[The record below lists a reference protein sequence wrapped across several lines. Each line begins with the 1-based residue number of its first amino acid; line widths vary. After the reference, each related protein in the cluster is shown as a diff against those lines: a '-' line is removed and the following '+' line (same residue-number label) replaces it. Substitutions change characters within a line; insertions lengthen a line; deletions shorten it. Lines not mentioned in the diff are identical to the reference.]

1 MTHLISEISIKNYK
15 SIIDETFDLSPFTP
29 LVGYN
34 NAGKS
39 NMLEAIKWFLRSN
52 TLTESDFNDVKKPV
66 EVIARIDGVSE
77 DIINSLEAK
86 HKKKIEKFVID
97 TSMTVKV
104 SQEEPNQKRTDI
116 KTDLLNA
123 DGEWE
128 INPNGIQQAITAL
141 FPEPIHVG
149 AMENSEEDASK
160 NKTSTTIGKLLKDTL
175 EPLETK
181 YSAEVIEAL
190 KGINDQL
197 TSEGANR
204 APELDDFD
212 KGVNSKITEFFPG
225 VEIKVHIPN
234 PEIKEVFGK
243 GTVKV
248 FENKAGEGRDFSS
261 LGHGAQRSIQ
271 MALVRHLADV
281 KRVAAS
287 KYSNT
292 LLLIDEPELYLHPQ
306 AAIIL
311 KEALKTL
318 SKSGY
323 QVIFSTHSPFMIS
336 KEDMENTILIR
347 KNKEKG
353 TYKRITIKT
362 AIKDLKIDALSQIEL
377 LHEFSNSAN
386 IFFADKVILTEGKT
400 EKRVLPNIIESIT
413 EKSLGAQKIALVS
426 LEGASSLKRT
436 QDVLKALDLPNKGV
450 VDLDFA
456 ITKYKEHKLF
466 DKTHDSIKAINDYLA
481 TKVED
486 WGFKITEDGWP
497 TNKGSIRADE
507 VFAKLAL
514 TPEMNEHVEVII
526 RICKE
531 ADIWVWRNG
540 TIESHIGLESKKKGE
555 HQWKQFNSDVNA
567 KGLKET
573 VDQEL
578 FNQLK
583 NAVEWLTE

>member
-1 MTHLISEISIKNYK
+1 MNHLISQITIKNYK
-15 SIIDETFDLSPFTP
+15 SIIEESFELSAFTP

-39 NMLEAIKWFLRSN
+39 NMLEAIKWFLRSQS
-52 TLTESDFNDVKKPV
+52 LAESDFNDIAKPV
-66 EVIARIDGVSE
+66 EVIAKIDGVSE
-77 DIINSLEAK
+77 EILNSLEAK
-86 HKKKIEKFVID
+86 HKNKIEKFVID
-97 TSMTVKV
+97 SSMTVKV
-104 SQEEPNQKRTDI
+104 TQAEPSLKIKDI
-116 KTDLLNA
+116 KLEILNNE
-123 DGEWE
+123 GEWE
-128 INPNGIQQAITAL
+128 INPNGIPQAISAL
-141 FPEPIHVG
+141 FPDPIHVG

-160 NKTSTTIGKLLKDTL
+160 NKTSTTIGKLLKDML

-190 KGINDQL
+190 KGINEQL

-212 KGVNSKITEFFPG
+212 KGVNSKISEFFPG

-243 GTVKV
+243 GTVRV
-248 FENKAGEGRDFSS
+248 FENNASHGRDFSA

-281 KRVAAS
+281 KRVSAS
-287 KYSNT
+287 KFSNT

-306 AAIIL
+306 AVIIL

-347 KNKEKG
+347 KNQEKG
-353 TYKRITIKT
+353 TFKRITIKT
-362 AIKDLKIDALSQIEL
+362 AIKELEIDALSQIEL

-400 EKRVLPNIIESIT
+400 EKRVLPCIIESISK
-413 EKSLGAQKIALVS
+413 KSIGAQKIALVS
-426 LEGASSLKRT
+426 LEGSSSLKRT
-436 QDVLKALDLPNKGV
+436 QDVLKTLDLPNKGV

-456 ITKYKEHKLF
+456 VTKYKEHKLF
-466 DKTHDSIKAINDYLA
+466 DKKHESIKVINEFLA
-481 TKVED
+481 DKVED
-486 WGFKITEDGWP
+486 WDFKITDDGWP
-497 TNKGSIRADE
+497 TNKGSIKADE
-507 VFAKLAL
+507 VFAKLAQA
-514 TPEMNEHVEVII
+514 PEMKEYVETII
-526 RICKE
+526 KICLE
-531 ADIWVWRNG
+531 ANIWVWRNG
-540 TIESHIGLESKKKGE
+540 TIENHIGLESKKKGE
-555 HQWKQFNSDVNA
+555 YQWKQFNDDIA
-567 KGLKET
+567 TKGLKET
-573 VDQEL
+573 INDDL
-578 FNQLK
+578 FNQLT
-583 NAVEWLTE
+583 NAVEWLTN

>member
-1 MTHLISEISIKNYK
+1 MNHLISQITIRNYK
-15 SIIDETFDLSPFTP
+15 SIIEESFELSAFTP

-39 NMLEAIKWFLRSN
+39 NMLEAIKWFLRNQS
-52 TLTESDFNDVKKPV
+52 LSESDFNDIGKPV
-66 EVIARIDGVSE
+66 EVIAKIDGVSD
-77 DIINSLEAK
+77 DILDSLDSK
-86 HKKKIEKFVID
+86 HKSKIEKFVID
-97 TSMTVKV
+97 SSMTVKV
-104 SQEEPNQKRTDI
+104 TQAEPSLKIKDI
-116 KTDLLNA
+116 KLEILN
-123 DGEWE
+123 DKGEWE
-128 INPNGIQQAITAL
+128 INPNGIPQAISAL

-190 KGINDQL
+190 KGINEQL

-212 KGVNSKITEFFPG
+212 KGVNSKISEFFPG

-243 GTVKV
+243 GTVRV
-248 FENKAGEGRDFSS
+248 FENNADKGRDFSA

-281 KRVAAS
+281 KRVSAS
-287 KYSNT
+287 KFSNT

-306 AAIIL
+306 AVIIL

-323 QVIFSTHSPFMIS
+323 QVIFTTHSPFMIS

-347 KNKEKG
+347 KNQIKG
-353 TYKRITIKT
+353 TFKRVTIKT
-362 AIKDLKIDALSQIEL
+362 AIKELEIDALSQIEL

-400 EKRVLPNIIESIT
+400 EKRVLPCIIESISK
-413 EKSLGAQKIALVS
+413 KSIGAQKIALVS
-426 LEGASSLKRT
+426 LEGSSSLKRT
-436 QDVLKALDLPNKGV
+436 QDVLKTLDLPNKGV

-456 ITKYKEHKLF
+456 VTKYKEHKLF
-466 DKTHDSIKAINDYLA
+466 DKKHESIKAINEFLA
-481 TKVED
+481 GKVED
-486 WGFKITEDGWP
+486 WDFKITDDGWP
-497 TNKGSIRADE
+497 TNKGSIKADE
-507 VFAKLAL
+507 VFAKLAQA
-514 TPEMNEHVEVII
+514 PEMKGYVETII
-526 RICKE
+526 KICLE
-531 ADIWVWRNG
+531 ANIWVWRNG
-540 TIESHIGLESKKKGE
+540 TIENHIGLESKKKGE
-555 HQWKQFNSDVNA
+555 YQWKQFNDDIA
-567 KGLKET
+567 TKGLKET
-573 VDQEL
+573 INDEL
-578 FNQLK
+578 FNQLT
-583 NAVEWLTE
+583 NAVEWLTN

>member
-507 VFAKLAL
+507 VFAKLAQ

>member
-39 NMLEAIKWFLRSN
+39 NMLEAIKWFLRSSP
-52 TLTESDFNDVKKPV
+52 LIESDFNDVKKPV

-77 DIINSLEAK
+77 DILNSLEAK

-97 TSMTVKV
+97 SSMTVKV
-104 SQEEPNQKRTDI
+104 SQEEPNQKKADI
-116 KTDLLNA
+116 KTDLLNEE
-123 DGEWE
+123 GEWE
-128 INPNGIQQAITAL
+128 INPNGIPQAISAL
-141 FPEPIHVG
+141 FPEPIQVG

-160 NKTSTTIGKLLKDTL
+160 NKTSTTIGKLLKDIL

-212 KGVNSKITEFFPG
+212 KGVNSKISEFFPG

-248 FENKAGEGRDFSS
+248 FENKAGEGRDFSA

-306 AAIIL
+306 AVIIL

-362 AIKDLKIDALSQIEL
+362 AIKDLEIDALSQIEL

-436 QDVLKALDLPNKGV
+436 QDVLKALDLPNKGI

-456 ITKYKEHKLF
+456 ITKYKEHQLF
-466 DKTHDSIKAINDYLA
+466 DKNHESIKAINEFLA

-486 WGFKITEDGWP
+486 WGFKITKDGWP
-497 TNKGSIRADE
+497 TNKGAIRADE
-507 VFAKLAL
+507 VFAKLSQS
-514 TPEMNEHVEVII
+514 PEMEEHIKAII
-526 RICKE
+526 QICKE

-555 HQWKQFNSDVNA
+555 QQWKQFNSDVTA

-573 VDQEL
+573 VDEEL

-583 NAVEWLTE
+583 NAVEWLTK

>member
-1 MTHLISEISIKNYK
+1 MNHLISQITIKNYK
-15 SIIDETFDLSPFTP
+15 SIIEESFELSAFTP

-39 NMLEAIKWFLRSN
+39 NMLEAIKWFLRSQS
-52 TLTESDFNDVKKPV
+52 LAESDFNDIAKPV
-66 EVIARIDGVSE
+66 EVIAKIDGVSE
-77 DIINSLEAK
+77 EILNSLEAK
-86 HKKKIEKFVID
+86 HKNKIEKFVID
-97 TSMTVKV
+97 SSMTVKV
-104 SQEEPNQKRTDI
+104 TQAEPSLKIKDI
-116 KTDLLNA
+116 KLEILNNE
-123 DGEWE
+123 GEWE
-128 INPNGIQQAITAL
+128 INPNGIPQAISAL
-141 FPEPIHVG
+141 FPDPIHVG

-160 NKTSTTIGKLLKDTL
+160 NKTSTTIGKLLKDML

-190 KGINDQL
+190 KGINEQL

-212 KGVNSKITEFFPG
+212 KGVNSKISEFFPG

-243 GTVKV
+243 GTVRV
-248 FENKAGEGRDFSS
+248 FENNASHGRDFSA

-281 KRVAAS
+281 KRVSAS
-287 KYSNT
+287 KFSNT

-306 AAIIL
+306 AVIIL

-347 KNKEKG
+347 KNQEKG
-353 TYKRITIKT
+353 TFKRITIKT
-362 AIKDLKIDALSQIEL
+362 AIKELEIDALSQIEL

-400 EKRVLPNIIESIT
+400 EKRVLPCIIESIS
-413 EKSLGAQKIALVS
+413 KMSIGAQKIALVS
-426 LEGASSLKRT
+426 LEGSSSLKRT
-436 QDVLKALDLPNKGV
+436 QDVLKTLDLPNKGV

-456 ITKYKEHKLF
+456 VTKYKEHKLF
-466 DKTHDSIKAINDYLA
+466 DKKHESIKVINEFLA
-481 TKVED
+481 DKVED
-486 WGFKITEDGWP
+486 WDFKITDDGWP
-497 TNKGSIRADE
+497 TNKGSIKADE
-507 VFAKLAL
+507 VFAKLAQA
-514 TPEMNEHVEVII
+514 PEMKEYVETII
-526 RICKE
+526 KICLE
-531 ADIWVWRNG
+531 ANIWVWRNG
-540 TIESHIGLESKKKGE
+540 TIENHIGLESKKKGE
-555 HQWKQFNSDVNA
+555 YQWKQFNDDIA
-567 KGLKET
+567 TKGLKET
-573 VDQEL
+573 INDDL
-578 FNQLK
+578 FNQLT
-583 NAVEWLTE
+583 NAVEWLTN

>member
-15 SIIDETFDLSPFTP
+15 SIINETFDLSPFTP

-39 NMLEAIKWFLRSN
+39 NMLEAIKWFLRSSP
-52 TLTESDFNDVKKPV
+52 LTESDFNDVKKPV

-77 DIINSLEAK
+77 DILKSLEEK

-97 TSMTVKV
+97 SSMTVKV
-104 SQEEPNQKRTDI
+104 SQVEPNQKRADI

-123 DGEWE
+123 ECEWE
-128 INPNGIQQAITAL
+128 INPNGIPQAISAL

-190 KGINDQL
+190 KGINAQL

-248 FENKAGEGRDFSS
+248 FENKAGEGRDFSA

-306 AAIIL
+306 AVIIL

-336 KEDMENTILIR
+336 KDDIENTILIR

-400 EKRVLPNIIESIT
+400 EKRVLPVIIESIT

-466 DKTHDSIKAINDYLA
+466 DKTDDSIKAINEYLA
-481 TKVED
+481 TKVND

-497 TNKGSIRADE
+497 TNKGTIRADE
-507 VFAKLAL
+507 VFSKLAHS
-514 TPEMNEHVEVII
+514 TEMKEHVETVIQ
-526 RICKE
+526 ICKE
-531 ADIWVWRNG
+531 ANIWVWRNG
-540 TIESHIGLESKKKGE
+540 TIESHIGLENKKKGE
-555 HQWKQFNSDVNA
+555 HQWEQFNSDITA
-567 KGLKET
+567 KGLKEIL
-573 VDQEL
+573 DDEL
-578 FNQLK
+578 INQLK

>member
-1 MTHLISEISIKNYK
+1 MTHLISEISISNYK

-39 NMLEAIKWFLRSN
+39 NMLEAIKWFLRSSP
-52 TLTESDFNDVKKPV
+52 LTDSDFNDVKKPV

-77 DIINSLEAK
+77 YILNSLEAK

-97 TSMTVKV
+97 SSMTVKV
-104 SQEEPNQKRTDI
+104 SQEEPNQKKADI

-123 DGEWE
+123 EGEWE
-128 INPNGIQQAITAL
+128 INPNGIPQAISAL
-141 FPEPIHVG
+141 FPEPIQVG

-190 KGINDQL
+190 KGINEQL

-204 APELDDFD
+204 APELDEFD

-248 FENKAGEGRDFSS
+248 FENKAGEGRDFSA

-306 AAIIL
+306 AVIIL

-347 KNKEKG
+347 KNMEKG

-362 AIKDLKIDALSQIEL
+362 AIKDLEIDALSQIEL

-386 IFFADKVILTEGKT
+386 IFFADKVILIEGKT

-466 DKTHDSIKAINDYLA
+466 DKTHDSIKSINEFLA
-481 TKVED
+481 TKVDD

-497 TNKGSIRADE
+497 TNKGAIKADE
-507 VFAKLAL
+507 VFAKLAQ
-514 TPEMNEHVEVII
+514 TPEMAEHVEAVIQ
-526 RICKE
+526 ICKD

-555 HQWKQFNSDVNA
+555 QQWKQFNSDVNA

-573 VDQEL
+573 VDEQL

>member
-1 MTHLISEISIKNYK
+1 MTHLISEIAIKNYK

-29 LVGYN
+29 LVAYN

-39 NMLEAIKWFLRSN
+39 NMLEAIKWFLRNHS
-52 TLTESDFNDVKKPV
+52 LTESDFYDITKPV

-77 DIINSLEAK
+77 DILNSLEAK
-86 HKKKIEKFVID
+86 HKKKIEKFVISS
-97 TSMTVKV
+97 SMTVKV
-104 SQEEPNQKRTDI
+104 SQKEPNLKRTDI
-116 KTDLLNA
+116 KLDILN
-123 DGEWE
+123 DEGKWE
-128 INPNGIQQAITAL
+128 INPNGIPQAISAL
-141 FPEPIHVG
+141 FPDPIHVG

-190 KGINDQL
+190 KGINEQL

-248 FENKAGEGRDFSS
+248 FENKAGEGRDFSA

-281 KRVAAS
+281 KRVSAS

-306 AAIIL
+306 AVIIL

-318 SKSGY
+318 SKNGY

-353 TYKRITIKT
+353 TYKRATIKT
-362 AIKDLKIDALSQIEL
+362 AINQLKIDALSQIEL

-400 EKRVLPNIIESIT
+400 EKRVLPGIIESIT

-436 QDVLKALDLPNKGV
+436 QDVLRTLDLPNKGV

-466 DKTHDSIKAINDYLA
+466 DKSHDSINAINDFLA
-481 TKVED
+481 SKVDD
-486 WGFKITEDGWP
+486 WGFKITDDGWP
-497 TNKGSIRADE
+497 TNKGSIKADE
-507 VFAKLAL
+507 VFAKLAQ
-514 TPEMNEHVEVII
+514 TPEMKVHIEAII
-526 RICKE
+526 EICKA

-540 TIESHIGLESKKKGE
+540 TIENHIGLESKKKGE
-555 HQWKQFNSDVNA
+555 KQWKQFNADVTA

-573 VDQEL
+573 VDKSS
-578 FNQLK
+578 FAQLTT
-583 NAVEWLTE
+583 AVEWLTE